1 MPSFLGRAR
10 PAPATC
16 PSVPLCTRTPPSQP
30 PRFSSPCRPSSD
42 SFVALQYLCFRFRN
56 SKRKAGDATLHGGVS
71 KFPLS
76 AAGESSLRFT
86 PQHIKYSAKW
96 GNQRKN
102 YPKGGG
108 HADTS
113 LSRHG
118 GGWAG
123 ADPFRRG
130 LDFGRPPPL
139 VRRPSPG
146 A

>member
-1 MPSFLGRAR
+1 MRLS
-10 PAPATC
+10 
-16 PSVPLCTRTPPSQP
+16 
-30 PRFSSPCRPSSD
+30 
-42 SFVALQYLCFRFRN
+42 
-56 SKRKAGDATLHGGVS
+56 HGGVS

-118 GGWAG
+118 GRWTG
-123 ADPFRRG
+123 ADQFRRVQNFG
-130 LDFGRPPPL
+130 RRHRFARRPPGGRPPQTPPPL
-139 VRRPSPG
+139 AAAPEAPAQTPLSAP
-146 A
+146 ALTHPPPKF